1 MSDPPEENRSQLASR
16 LRSAILGSNL
26 VTQAQ
31 LFLPVFQG
39 EHGTGATLPQSL
51 HLIRL
56 LLERL
61 AGLYQSFQLV
71 LEKQTN
77 KNREVKVEITI
88 RVDKPVG
95 NYRR

>member
-1 MSDPPEENRSQLASR
+1 MTRNLVLIFVRSSQGKLFTAGLKST
-16 LRSAILGSNL
+16 LRAIGSNL

-31 LFLPVFQG
+31 LFLSVFQG
-39 EHGTGATLPQSL
+39 VHGTGATLPQSL

-71 LEKQTN
+71 LDKQTT
-77 KNREVKVEITI
+77 K
-88 RVDKPVG
+88 VG
-95 NYRR
+95 NFN